1 MVGNFF
7 LVSVRVHF
15 DRDLPELLPILGFFL
30 YNFGG
35 FSVLFVAYFDL
46 SSDIKRVNIGSLCCW
61 GMEKGV
67 HLLKMVDLNLK
78 GQCHEKSVQ
87 TETVGS

>member
-1 MVGNFF
+1 M
-7 LVSVRVHF
+7 
-15 DRDLPELLPILGFFL
+15 
-30 YNFGG
+30 
-35 FSVLFVAYFDL
+35 AYFDF
-46 SSDIKRVNIGSLCCW
+46 SSDIKGDNIGSLCCW